1 MSKVFHRLTGPY
13 AELQELKCVLNA
25 VGWGLLLLCFRDKV
39 QVSPAFQSMIKFLP
53 DFYWGISLLTFGISG
68 LIAYILEL
76 NTLRRVLSLAG
87 VCGWSL
93 ISYFMFLSFQP
104 VIGVI
109 SAPLCA
115 IFSAISYIR
124 LGGFVVDR
132 RYHA

>member
-1 MSKVFHRLTGPY
+1 MTRLFHRLTGPY

-25 VGWGLLLLCFRDKV
+25 VGWGLLLLCYRNQV
-39 QVSPAFQSMIKFLP
+39 QISPAFQSMIKFLP
-53 DFYWGISLLTFGISG
+53 DFYWGISLLTFGIAG

-76 NTLRRVLSLAG
+76 NTLRRTLSLAG
-87 VCGWSL
+87 VCGWLL

-109 SAPLCA
+109 VAPLCT

-124 LGGFVVDR
+124 LGGFVAEG